1 MWALVESD
9 SVSKVYARPT
19 AITIGFVAA
28 TYYTAEDE

>member
-28 TYYTAEDE
+28 TY